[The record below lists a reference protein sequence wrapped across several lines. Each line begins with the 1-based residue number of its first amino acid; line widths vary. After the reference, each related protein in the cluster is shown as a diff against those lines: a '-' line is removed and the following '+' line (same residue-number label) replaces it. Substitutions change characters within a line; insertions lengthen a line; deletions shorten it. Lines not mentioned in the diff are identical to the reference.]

1 MSGFVALFNLDR
13 SPLDPDA
20 DGGWLQAATS
30 AMHFRGPDA
39 HGSWQEG
46 PVGLGHT
53 LLRTTAEA
61 AHEQQPC
68 TLDNQVWL
76 VADARIDDRAGLL
89 AKLRSHGRTVD
100 EDAPDP
106 LLILHAYAV
115 WGDAC
120 VEHLLGDFA
129 FVLWD
134 AQTQRLICGRDPVG
148 AVPVFYAQAG
158 KQLVISNTLNI
169 VRSLPGVAATLDD
182 QAAVDFLLTGFY
194 GEDDG
199 TIFAAIRRLPPAH
212 RLVATAQGLQ
222 ITRYWEPPAQ
232 VEYIRYRDPQEYVD
246 HFRQLLTVAVSDR
259 LRTDRIGSDLSG
271 GLDSTS
277 VAVIAH
283 QLLHAQGKTPT
294 VRGATIAYS
303 WLMDG
308 MDNEEGALAQE
319 VADFAGFTT
328 HKYIAEEY
336 LARVP
341 EVAPA
346 YPDPEP
352 WAVNAL
358 WSHQDMMRDTAQDA
372 RVYFLGF
379 GGDPLLSWARVP
391 WADALAL
398 GQYRSVARDVRK
410 KWRGVVGTFSK
421 PSTPHPWEET
431 RRLNRALV
439 APTLSAHVEHT
450 VHQQA
455 SALATMM
462 GDQRRGMFTA
472 PLWETIF
479 RVGDPGYSGIPIK
492 TRLPFFDLRLVE
504 FMMRVPP
511 DPWCLNKYLLR
522 QATKGL
528 LPESVRLRRK
538 TPIGRFPFFVWVEK
552 HGIPAWVHEL
562 AAYPALDAYIDRAK
576 LNELLTTPS
585 MLTLANWRMLYGVL
599 SFAHWLRQGNHE

>member
-13 SPLDPDA
+13 GPLDPAA
-20 DGGWLQAATS
+20 DGVWLQDATA

-39 HGSWQEG
+39 QARWQEG

-53 LLRTTAEA
+53 LLRTTDEA
-61 AHEQQPC
+61 AQEQQPC

-76 VADARIDDRAGLL
+76 VADARIDDRARLL
-89 AKLRSHGRTVD
+89 ASLRGHGRTLQD
-100 EDAPDP
+100 DAPDP

-134 AQTQRLICGRDPVG
+134 APAQRLICCRDQVG
-148 AVPVFYAQAG
+148 AVPVFYAQVS
-158 KQLVISNTLNI
+158 KRLVISNTLNI
-169 VRSLPGVAATLDD
+169 VRSLPGVADTLDD
-182 QAAVDFLLTGFY
+182 KAAVDFLLTNYY
-194 GEDDG
+194 GEDDA

-212 RLVATAQGLQ
+212 QLVATEQGLR

-232 VEYIRYRDPQEYVD
+232 VEYLRYRDPQEYVD
-246 HFRQLLTVAVSDR
+246 HFRQLLTEAVRDR

-271 GLDSTS
+271 GLDSTT
-277 VAVIAH
+277 VTVVAH

-308 MDNEEGALAQE
+308 MDDEEGALAQE
-319 VADFAGFTT
+319 VADFAGFAT
-328 HKYIAEEY
+328 HKYMAEEY

-346 YPDPEP
+346 HPDPEP
-352 WAVNAL
+352 WTVNAL
-358 WSHQDMMRDTAQDA
+358 WSHRDMMRDTAQDA

-391 WADALAL
+391 WANAFAL
-398 GQYRSVARDVRK
+398 GQFRSVARDVRQ
-410 KWRGVVGTFSK
+410 KWRGVARTFSK
-421 PSTPHPWEET
+421 PSANPWEEA

-439 APTLSAHVEHT
+439 APD
-450 VHQQA
+450 
-455 SALATMM
+455 LAARAGLDVRRQDLFGNQFM

-479 RVGDPGYSGIPIK
+479 RMGDPGYTGIPVK
-492 TRLPFFDLRLVE
+492 TRLPFFDLRLID

-511 DPWCLNKYLLR
+511 DPWCLNKYILR
-522 QATKGL
+522 QATTGL

-538 TPIGRFPFFVWVEK
+538 TPLGRFPFFVWVEK

-562 AAYPALDAYIDRAK
+562 AAQPALDAYIDRTK

-585 MLTLANWRMLYGVL
+585 MLTVANWRMVYGVL
-599 SFAHWLRQGNHE
+599 SFAHWLRQGNFM